1 MIYLNFHMLDGP
13 ISLEKMSILS
23 VEDAALF
30 ASLVEDLYAYEESG
44 AIKIFKENQEQL
56 KAQQVVVITDI
67 LNYDLNSSALLKRV
81 GQDALEGLNEKPE
94 RKTEIEYLLLRLSQI
109 LKEELVDH
117 ELELETNEFTIEKLL
132 KELKP
137 HVKSQ
142 GIHFNK
148 MIELLDVHRYLN
160 KKGLLIFVNTLA
172 YFTYS
177 QRENLCEY
185 IGLSN
190 MNVLFLEPA
199 KIEGMK
205 QYFLDKDYFML
216 KI

>member
-1 MIYLNFHMLDGP
+1 MIYLNFHMLDDP

-23 VEDAALF
+23 VEDTALF
-30 ASLVEDLYAYEESG
+30 ASLVEDLYSYGENG
-44 AIKIFKENQEQL
+44 AIKIFREDQEQL

-67 LNYDLNSSALLKRV
+67 LNYDLNNSALLKRV

-94 RKTEIEYLLLRLSQI
+94 PKTEIEYLLLQLSQI

-142 GIHFNK
+142 GILFNK

-160 KKGLLIFVNTLA
+160 KKGLLIFVNTLV

-185 IGLSN
+185 ISLSN
-190 MNVLFLEPA
+190 MDVLFLEPA
-199 KIEGMK
+199 KIEGME

>member
-1 MIYLNFHMLDGP
+1 MLDGP

-23 VEDAALF
+23 VEDTALF
-30 ASLVEDLYAYEESG
+30 ASIVEGLYAYEENGS
-44 AIKIFKENQEQL
+44 IKIFKEGQEQL

-81 GQDALEGLNEKPE
+81 GQDVLEDLNEKPE
-94 RKTEIEYLLLRLSQI
+94 RKTEIEYLLLRLGQM

-142 GIHFNK
+142 GVLFNK

-177 QRENLCEY
+177 QRENICEY

-190 MNVLFLEPA
+190 MIVLFLEPA
-199 KIEGMK
+199 KIEGME